1 MKEELDTNQ
10 EHAYKFT
17 QNKKKI
23 QRQQSDYNISS
34 TLTQFTTKRNNK

>member
-17 QNKKKI
+17 QNKKK
-23 QRQQSDYNISS
+23 SNDSKV
-34 TLTQFTTKRNNK
+34 TTT